1 MYMFIL
7 SVKAW
12 LRQFI
17 LKAPNMKSTV
27 KSGDG
32 GKNELSALL
41 AVKAQYKQLIE
52 GDAILNNDFDRLINH
67 IRTNTS
73 PSTAYYEKVMHH
85 LIAEADEAA
94 EDNQRMADES
104 PMCLPEN
111 SDACKH
117 QQERCDL
124 KIVLDNYQARYLAG

>member
-1 MYMFIL
+1 
-7 SVKAW
+7 
-12 LRQFI
+12 
-17 LKAPNMKSTV
+17 
-27 KSGDG
+27 
-32 GKNELSALL
+32 
-41 AVKAQYKQLIE
+41 LIE

-85 LIAEADEAA
+85 LIAESDEAA